1 MLSALR
7 DNASARMVSKPLVL
21 NAWIWMSALLIPV
34 DLRRSAQTLEEVI
47 IASASL
53 DLLALHPIY
62 CVKVILIEQFQ

>member
-7 DNASARMVSKPLVL
+7 DNAFARMVSKLLVL
-21 NAWIWMSALLIPV
+21 NAWIWMSALLISV
-34 DLRRSAQTLEEVI
+34 DLRRSAQILEEVI

-62 CVKVILIEQFQ
+62 YVKVILIEQFQ